1 MGVADLPNLANLDYV
16 GRVNRA
22 IDHIINN
29 VDHAL
34 KLEDVA
40 KVANFSPFH
49 FHRIF
54 KALVGE
60 TLNAFTK
67 RVRLE
72 RAVYLLSHRPEMSL
86 TDIALAT
93 GFSSSSDF
101 SRSFRGQYGVSP
113 RAFDV
118 ETFRRFKRQQLVSL
132 APPEQR
138 HRLRRL
144 PVGENPDGFEVRL
157 RDLPA
162 RRVAYIRV
170 HKPYEGTGVAE
181 ATARLM
187 AWAKERGLEAGQ
199 WLGYQ
204 WDDPKI
210 VSLDKCR
217 YDVGLEVPSPTPAHG
232 EVVAIDFAP
241 MKVAELELAGP
252 PDVEQRALD
261 WLFQSWL
268 PQSGFAPAHQPCFE
282 AWKGQPYAHGTEYFE
297 LSVQLPVVDRDRL
310 VR

>member
-1 MGVADLPNLANLDYV
+1 MPRALNMDYV

-29 VDHAL
+29 VGQPL
-34 KLEDVA
+34 RLEDVA
-40 KVANFSPFH
+40 QVANFSPFH

-54 KALVGE
+54 KGLVGE
-60 TLNAFTK
+60 TLNAFIK

-72 RAVYLLSHRPEMSL
+72 RAVYLLSHRKNTSL
-86 TDIALAT
+86 TDVALAC

-101 SRSFRGQYGVSP
+101 SRNFRSHYGVAP

-118 ETFRRFKRQQLVSL
+118 ESFRRSKRGQMLDSL
-132 APPEQR
+132 TSPQDR
-138 HRLRRL
+138 HRLERL

-170 HKPYEGTGVAE
+170 HKPYQGDGVTE
-181 ATARLM
+181 AIARLM
-187 AWAKERGLEAGQ
+187 SWARARELAGGQ

-204 WDDPKI
+204 WDDPEI
-210 VSLDKCR
+210 VALEQCR
-217 YDVGLEVPSPTPAHG
+217 YDIGIEVPNTTVGGG
-232 EVVAIDFAP
+232 EVVTTDFPP

-252 PDVEQRALD
+252 VELAQRALD
-261 WLFQSWL
+261 WLFLTWL

-282 AWKGQPYAHGTEYFE
+282 AFKGEPYAHGMTHFE
-297 LSVQLPVVDRDRL
+297 LSVHLPVLDAAVPL
-310 VR
+310 